1 LVASLLTPHPIW
13 VTANPGLQLVWRS
26 RITVLLALSGL
37 CSAARNATAGG
48 ALGSNGSQ
56 IHTSNYAL
64 DLFHGPVFA
73 GTRVTGLGGAYVA
86 IAEDVDGDL
95 QNPAAPAVRPFFSY
109 SQFDYWLGFGITF
122 PATLSGVDFFN
133 SGTKTNLT
141 NTPDAFVFFT
151 PAVNLQWGEFGLGL
165 TLEMQQYELSGPPPG
180 GSIRVTIPTTHLQ
193 LARGFDH
200 NQLVIGA
207 GARLVSMS
215 VSGPDAGSAF
225 SSGGV
230 GLEFGAVYKPEFL
243 PLRLGIAVRT
253 PVETRASYRDGLLPD
268 ENGDLVIQTQ
278 AGPAYMPK
286 IVAVPW
292 DFNFGFAVQLG
303 KRPMN
308 PPWRLISEL
317 TERQTLQHRLNEID
331 REEAQKAALSHT
343 STEAER
349 ERIKQTFAGEQAE
362 DDRRFEEQQLTVR
375 RLIERDHLV
384 MNRFYLQFSGSMLV
398 SGAVDAAVGIESL
411 LTQKVNRSGQRVVSS
426 PRVGVECGLLPELI
440 KLRAGSYLEPTRFET
455 SDMRVHGTAGIDIKL
470 FRWNVF
476 GAWPDDYLWR
486 LGLAG
491 DASTRYYTFGLTI
504 GGWYPRQSGQPESLR
519 AEAPLSP

>member
-1 LVASLLTPHPIW
+1 MAV
-13 VTANPGLQLVWRS
+13 
-26 RITVLLALSGL
+26 
-37 CSAARNATAGG
+37 AGG
-48 ALGSNGSQ
+48 TLGANGTQ
-56 IHTSNYAL
+56 IQTSNYAL

-109 SQFDYWLGFGITF
+109 TQFDYWLGFGITF

-193 LARGFDH
+193 LARGIDH
-200 NQLVIGA
+200 NQLVVGA

-225 SSGGV
+225 SSGGI
-230 GLEFGAVYKPEFL
+230 GLEFGAVYKPENL

-268 ENGDLVIQTQ
+268 ENGDLVVQTQ
-278 AGPAYMPK
+278 AGQAYLPK
-286 IVAVPW
+286 IVAMPW

-303 KRPMN
+303 KRPLN
-308 PPWRLISEL
+308 PPWRLLSEL

-331 REEAQKAALSHT
+331 REQAEEEALRAART
-343 STEAER
+343 PAER
-349 ERIKQTFAGEQAE
+349 ERLVRKFDTDQAADDQRFADEQ
-362 DDRRFEEQQLTVR
+362 RSVR
-375 RLIERDHLV
+375 QSIEREHLA
-384 MNRFYLQFSGSMLV
+384 MNRFYLQFSGSMLI
-398 SGAVDAAVGIESL
+398 SGSVEAAVGIESL

-426 PRVGVECGLLPELI
+426 PRVGVECGIVPELI

-470 FRWNVF
+470 FRWSVF
-476 GAWPDDYLWR
+476 GIWPDDYLWR

-491 DASTRYYTFGLTI
+491 DAATRYYTFGFTL
-504 GGWYPRQSGQPESLR
+504 GGWYPRQGGQPESLR
-519 AEAPLSP
+519 AEAPVVP

>member
-1 LVASLLTPHPIW
+1 MA
-13 VTANPGLQLVWRS
+13 WRS
-26 RITVLLALSGL
+26 RITVLLVSSGL
-37 CSAARNATAGG
+37 CGAARHAAAGG
-48 ALGSNGSQ
+48 ALGSNGAQ
-56 IHTSNYAL
+56 IQTSNYAL

-73 GTRVTGLGGAYVA
+73 GTRVTGLAGSYVA

-133 SGTKTNLT
+133 SGSKTNLT

-193 LARGFDH
+193 LARGIDH
-200 NQLVIGA
+200 NQLVFGA

-215 VSGPDAGSAF
+215 VSGPDAGSSF
-225 SSGGV
+225 SSGGI
-230 GLEFGAVYKPEFL
+230 GLEFGAVYKPENL
-243 PLRLGIAVRT
+243 PLRLGVAVRT

-268 ENGDLVIQTQ
+268 ENGDLVVQTQ
-278 AGPAYMPK
+278 TGPAYMPK

-303 KRPMN
+303 KRPLN
-308 PPWRLISEL
+308 PPWRIMTEL
-317 TERQTLQHRLNEID
+317 TERRTLEHRLREID
-331 REEAQKAALSHT
+331 REEEQQQALLHAGT
-343 STEAER
+343 PAER
-349 ERIKQTFAGEQAE
+349 EHIMQIFEAEQAA
-362 DDRRFEEQQLTVR
+362 DDRRFEEQQQSVR
-375 RLIERDHLV
+375 QRIEHDHLV
-384 MNRFYLQFSGSMLV
+384 MNRFYVQFSGSMLV

-426 PRVGVECGLLPELI
+426 PRVGVECGIVPELI

-470 FRWNVF
+470 FRWSVF

-491 DASTRYYTFGLTI
+491 DASTRYYTFGLSL
-504 GGWYPRQSGQPESLR
+504 GGWYPRQSGQPEALR
-519 AEAPLSP
+519 VVPPESP

>member
-1 LVASLLTPHPIW
+1 LA
-13 VTANPGLQLVWRS
+13 WRS
-26 RITVLLALSGL
+26 RITVLLVSSGL
-37 CSAARNATAGG
+37 CGAARHAAAGG
-48 ALGSNGSQ
+48 ALGSNGAQ
-56 IHTSNYAL
+56 IQTSNYAL

-73 GTRVTGLGGAYVA
+73 GTRVTGLAGSYVA

-133 SGTKTNLT
+133 SGSKTNLT

-193 LARGFDH
+193 LARGIDH
-200 NQLVIGA
+200 NQLVFGA

-215 VSGPDAGSAF
+215 VSGPDAGSSF
-225 SSGGV
+225 SSGGI
-230 GLEFGAVYKPEFL
+230 GLEFGAVYKPENL
-243 PLRLGIAVRT
+243 PLRLGVAVRT

-268 ENGDLVIQTQ
+268 ENGDLVVQTQ
-278 AGPAYMPK
+278 TGPAYMPK

-303 KRPMN
+303 KRPLN
-308 PPWRLISEL
+308 PPWRIMTEL
-317 TERQTLQHRLNEID
+317 TERRTLEHRLREID
-331 REEAQKAALSHT
+331 REEEQQQALLHAGT
-343 STEAER
+343 PAER
-349 ERIKQTFAGEQAE
+349 EHIMQIFEAEQAA
-362 DDRRFEEQQLTVR
+362 DDRRFEEQQQSVR
-375 RLIERDHLV
+375 QRIEHDHLV
-384 MNRFYLQFSGSMLV
+384 MNRFYVQFSGSMLV

-426 PRVGVECGLLPELI
+426 PRVGVECGIVPELI

-470 FRWNVF
+470 FRWSVF

-491 DASTRYYTFGLTI
+491 DASTRYYTFGLSL
-504 GGWYPRQSGQPESLR
+504 GGWYPRQSGQPEALR
-519 AEAPLSP
+519 VVPPESP

>member
-1 LVASLLTPHPIW
+1 
-13 VTANPGLQLVWRS
+13 LVWRS
-26 RITVLLALSGL
+26 RITALLVLLGL
-37 CSAARNATAGG
+37 CSAARRAAAGG
-48 ALGSNGSQ
+48 PLAPNGAEIQ
-56 IHTSNYAL
+56 TSNYAL

-73 GTRVTGLGGAYVA
+73 GTRVTGLGGSYVA

-180 GSIRVTIPTTHLQ
+180 GSIRVTIPTYHLQ
-193 LARGFDH
+193 LARGIDH
-200 NQLVIGA
+200 NQLVVGA

-225 SSGGV
+225 TSGGI
-230 GLEFGAVYKPEFL
+230 GLEFGAVYKPESL
-243 PLRLGIAVRT
+243 PLRLGVAVRT

-268 ENGDLVIQTQ
+268 ENGDLVVQTQ

-308 PPWRLISEL
+308 PPWRLLSEL
-317 TERQTLQHRLNEID
+317 TERDTLQHRLNEID
-331 REEAQKAALSHT
+331 REQAEQKALS
-343 STEAER
+343 EARTPAEHDR
-349 ERIKQTFAGEQAE
+349 VVRKFASEQAA
-362 DDRRFEEQQLTVR
+362 DDQRFADQQLKVQQR
-375 RLIERDHLV
+375 IARDHLV
-384 MNRFYLQFSGSMLV
+384 MNRFYVQFSGSMLI
-398 SGAVDAAVGIESL
+398 SGSVDAAVGIESL

-426 PRVGVECGLLPELI
+426 PRVGVECGIVPELI

-455 SDMRVHGTAGIDIKL
+455 SDMRVHATAGIDIKL
-470 FRWNVF
+470 FRWSVF
-476 GAWPDDYLWR
+476 GAWPEDYLWR
-486 LGLAG
+486 IGLAG
-491 DASTRYYTFGLTI
+491 DASTRYYTFGLSV
-504 GGWYPRQSGQPESLR
+504 GGWYPRQSGQPESMR
-519 AEAPLSP
+519 AETPVLP

>member
-1 LVASLLTPHPIW
+1 MVCF
-13 VTANPGLQLVWRS
+13 GL
-26 RITVLLALSGL
+26 
-37 CSAARNATAGG
+37 SAARNAAAGG
-48 ALGSNGSQ
+48 PISANGTD
-56 IHTSNYAL
+56 ITTSNYAL

-73 GTRVTGLGGAYVA
+73 GSRVTGLGGAYVA

-165 TLEMQQYELSGPPPG
+165 TLEMQQYELTGPPPG

-193 LARGFDH
+193 LARGLDH

-215 VSGPDAGSAF
+215 VSEPDAGSAF
-225 SSGGV
+225 SSSGI
-230 GLEFGAVYKPEFL
+230 GLEFGAVYKPQNV

-253 PVETRASYRDGLLPD
+253 PVETRASYRDGTLPD
-268 ENGDLVIQTQ
+268 ANGDLVVQTD
-278 AGPAYMPK
+278 AGPAYLPK

-292 DFNFGFAVQLG
+292 DFNFGFAVQVG
-303 KRPMN
+303 RRPLN
-308 PPWRLISEL
+308 PPWRMMTEM
-317 TERQTLQHRLNEID
+317 TERQTLEHRLRELD
-331 REEAQKAALSHT
+331 REEAEKQALSVAQT
-343 STEAER
+343 PAER
-349 ERIKQTFAGEQAE
+349 ERIAQGFESDQAA
-362 DDRRFEEQQLTVR
+362 DDRVLAEQQRSVR
-375 RLIERDHLV
+375 QRIEQEQLV

-398 SGAVDAAVGIESL
+398 SGSVEAAVGIESL

-426 PRVGVECGLLPELI
+426 PRVGIECGIVPEWV

-476 GAWPDDYLWR
+476 GAWPEDYMWR

-491 DASTRYYTFGLTI
+491 DASTRYYTFGLSI
-504 GGWYPRQSGQPESLR
+504 GGWYPRQGGLPGPAHSD
-519 AEAPLSP
+519 APVMP

>member
-1 LVASLLTPHPIW
+1 
-13 VTANPGLQLVWRS
+13 VWRS
-26 RITVLLALSGL
+26 RITALLVLFGL
-37 CSAARNATAGG
+37 CAATRSAAAGG
-48 ALGSNGSQ
+48 ALGPNGSEIQ
-56 IHTSNYAL
+56 TSNYAL

-95 QNPAAPAVRPFFSY
+95 QNPAAPAVRPFFSFT
-109 SQFDYWLGFGITF
+109 QFDYWLGFGITF

-165 TLEMQQYELSGPPPG
+165 TLEMQQYELTGPPPG

-193 LARGFDH
+193 LARGIDH
-200 NQLVIGA
+200 NQLVIGV
-207 GARLVSMS
+207 GARVVSMS
-215 VSGPDAGSAF
+215 VAGPDAGSAF
-225 SSGGV
+225 SSGGI
-230 GLEFGAVYKPEFL
+230 GLEFGGVYKPENL
-243 PLRLGIAVRT
+243 PLRLGVAVRT
-253 PVETRASYRDGLLPD
+253 PVETRASYRDGTLPD
-268 ENGDLVIQTQ
+268 ENGDLVVQTQ
-278 AGPAYMPK
+278 SGPAYLPK

-303 KRPMN
+303 KRPLN
-308 PPWRLISEL
+308 PPWRIVSEL
-317 TERQTLQHRLNEID
+317 TERQTLQHRLRELD
-331 REEAQKAALSHT
+331 REDEMQGALRLARS
-343 STEAER
+343 AGDR
-349 ERIKQTFAGEQAE
+349 ERIEQRFAGEQAA
-362 DDRRFEEQQLTVR
+362 DDRRFADEQLSAR
-375 RLIERDHLV
+375 REIERQHLV
-384 MNRFYLQFSGSMLV
+384 MNRFYLQFSGSMLI
-398 SGAVDAAVGIESL
+398 SGSVDAAVGIESL

-426 PRVGVECGLLPELI
+426 PRVGVECGIVPEWL

-476 GAWPDDYLWR
+476 GAWPDDYMWR

-491 DASTRYYTFGLTI
+491 DASTRYYTFGFSL
-504 GGWYPRQSGQPESLR
+504 GGWYPRKSGQPEPPR
-519 AEAPLSP
+519 MDAPALTP

>member
-1 LVASLLTPHPIW
+1 MDRHSPSFRVRWRFWISALLV
-13 VTANPGLQLVWRS
+13 
-26 RITVLLALSGL
+26 LSGL
-37 CSAARNATAGG
+37 CARTRQAAAGG
-48 ALGSNGSQ
+48 PLGANGTP
-56 IHTSNYAL
+56 IETSNYAL

-95 QNPAAPAVRPFFSY
+95 QNPAAPAVRPFFSNT
-109 SQFDYWLGFGITF
+109 QFDYWLGFGITF
-122 PATLSGVDFFN
+122 PATLTGVDFFN
-133 SGTKTNLT
+133 SGSKTNLT

-193 LARGFDH
+193 LARGIDH
-200 NQLVIGA
+200 NQLVVGV

-225 SSGGV
+225 SSGGI
-230 GLEFGAVYKPEFL
+230 GLEFGAVYKPENL
-243 PLRLGIAVRT
+243 PLRLGLAVRT
-253 PVETRASYRDGLLPD
+253 PVQTQASYRDGLLPD
-268 ENGDLVIQTQ
+268 ANGDLLVQTQ
-278 AGPAYMPK
+278 AGPAYLPK

-303 KRPMN
+303 HRPLN
-308 PPWRLISEL
+308 PPWRMLSEF
-317 TERQTLQHRLNEID
+317 TERQTLEHRLRELD
-331 REEAQKAALSHT
+331 REEEQQRALSSART
-343 STEAER
+343 PDER
-349 ERIKQTFAGEQAE
+349 ERITQTFTSQQAA
-362 DDRRFEEQQLTVR
+362 DDRRFADQQLSVQR
-375 RLIERDHLV
+375 RLEREHLV
-384 MNRFYLQFSGSMLV
+384 MNRFYLQFSGSMLI
-398 SGAVDAAVGIESL
+398 SGSVDAAVGIESL

-426 PRVGVECGLLPELI
+426 PRVGVECGVVPEWV

-470 FRWNVF
+470 FRWSVF
-476 GAWPDDYLWR
+476 GAWPEDYMWR

-491 DASTRYYTFGLTI
+491 DASTRYYTFGLSL
-504 GGWYPRQSGQPESLR
+504 GGWYPRQSGQPETMR
-519 AEAPLSP
+519 AEAPVSP

>member
-1 LVASLLTPHPIW
+1 MLL
-13 VTANPGLQLVWRS
+13 
-26 RITVLLALSGL
+26 GL
-37 CSAARNATAGG
+37 CTAARNAVAGG
-48 ALGSNGSQ
+48 ELGGNGSQ
-56 IHTSNYAL
+56 IQTSNYAL

-95 QNPAAPAVRPFFSY
+95 QNPAAPAVRPFFSHT
-109 SQFDYWLGFGITF
+109 QFDYWLGFGITF

-193 LARGFDH
+193 LARGIDH
-200 NQLVIGA
+200 NQLVVGA

-225 SSGGV
+225 SSGGI
-230 GLEFGAVYKPEFL
+230 GLEFGAVYKPESL

-268 ENGDLVIQTQ
+268 ENGDLVVQTQ

-303 KRPMN
+303 KRPLN
-308 PPWRLISEL
+308 PPWRILSEL
-317 TERQTLQHRLNEID
+317 TERPTLEHRLRELD
-331 REEAQKAALSHT
+331 REEAMQQALSLART
-343 STEAER
+343 PAER
-349 ERIKQTFAGEQAE
+349 ERIVRQFDSEQVA
-362 DDRRFEEQQLTVR
+362 DDRRFAEQQLSAR
-375 RLIERDHLV
+375 QRIEREHLA
-384 MNRFYLQFSGSMLV
+384 MNRFYLQFSGSMLI
-398 SGAVDAAVGIESL
+398 SGSVEAAVGIESL

-426 PRVGVECGLLPELI
+426 PRVGVECGILPELI
-440 KLRAGSYLEPTRFET
+440 KLRAGSYLEP
-455 SDMRVHGTAGIDIKL
+455 
-470 FRWNVF
+470 
-476 GAWPDDYLWR
+476 
-486 LGLAG
+486 
-491 DASTRYYTFGLTI
+491 
-504 GGWYPRQSGQPESLR
+504 
-519 AEAPLSP
+519 

>member
-1 LVASLLTPHPIW
+1 LVLF
-13 VTANPGLQLVWRS
+13 
-26 RITVLLALSGL
+26 GL
-37 CSAARNATAGG
+37 CGAVRNAAAGG
-48 ALGSNGSQ
+48 TLGPNGSVIQ
-56 IHTSNYAL
+56 TSNYAL

-165 TLEMQQYELSGPPPG
+165 TLEMQQYELTGPPPG

-193 LARGFDH
+193 LARGIDH
-200 NQLVIGA
+200 NQLVLGA

-225 SSGGV
+225 SSGGI
-230 GLEFGAVYKPEFL
+230 GLEFGAVYKPENL
-243 PLRLGIAVRT
+243 PLRLGVAVRT
-253 PVETRASYRDGLLPD
+253 PVETQASYRDGLLPD
-268 ENGDLVIQTQ
+268 QNGDLVVQTQ
-278 AGPAYMPK
+278 AGPAYLPK

-292 DFNFGFAVQLG
+292 DLNFGFAVQLG
-303 KRPMN
+303 KRPLN
-308 PPWRLISEL
+308 PPWRILSEL
-317 TERQTLQHRLNEID
+317 TERSTLEHRLNEID
-331 REEAQKAALSHT
+331 REQAKKNALRLART
-343 STEAER
+343 PAER
-349 ERIKQTFAGEQAE
+349 ERITQTFDSEQAA
-362 DDRRFEEQQLTVR
+362 DDRRFADQQLSAQR
-375 RLIERDHLV
+375 QIEHEHLV
-384 MNRFYLQFSGSMLV
+384 MNRFYLQISGAMLISGSV
-398 SGAVDAAVGIESL
+398 EAAVGIESL
-411 LTQKVNRSGQRVVSS
+411 LTQKVNRSGQSVVSS
-426 PRVGVECGLLPELI
+426 PRVGVECGVLPELV

-476 GAWPDDYLWR
+476 GAWPDDYMWR
-486 LGLAG
+486 LGLGG
-491 DASTRYYTFGLTI
+491 DASTRYYTFGLSI
-504 GGWYPRQSGQPESLR
+504 GGWYPRQGGQPEALR
-519 AEAPLSP
+519 VEPTATP

>member
-1 LVASLLTPHPIW
+1 L
-13 VTANPGLQLVWRS
+13 WRS
-26 RITVLLALSGL
+26 RITALFVLCGLS
-37 CSAARNATAGG
+37 SAARNAAAGG
-48 ALGSNGSQ
+48 PLTANGTE
-56 IHTSNYAL
+56 IKTSSYAL

-73 GTRVTGLGGAYVA
+73 GTRVTGLSGAYVA

-95 QNPAAPAVRPFFSY
+95 QNPAAPAVRPFFSN

-141 NTPDAFVFFT
+141 NTPDEFVFFT

-165 TLEMQQYELSGPPPG
+165 TLEMQQYGLTGPPPG

-193 LARGFDH
+193 LARGIDH
-200 NQLVIGA
+200 NQFVIGA

-215 VSGPDAGSAF
+215 VSEPNAGSAF
-225 SSGGV
+225 SSSGI
-230 GLEFGAVYKPEFL
+230 GLEFGAVYKPENL
-243 PLRLGIAVRT
+243 PLRLGVAVRT
-253 PVETRASYRDGLLPD
+253 PVETRASYREGTLPNA
-268 ENGDLVIQTQ
+268 NGDLVVQTET
-278 AGPAYMPK
+278 GSAYLPK

-308 PPWRLISEL
+308 PPWRMLSEL
-317 TERQTLQHRLNEID
+317 TERQTLQHRLRELD
-331 REEAQKAALSHT
+331 REEAEQAALKAART
-343 STEAER
+343 PAER
-349 ERIKQTFAGEQAE
+349 ERISAEFAREQEA
-362 DDRRFEEQQLTVR
+362 DDRVLADQQRSVQQRIEQEQ
-375 RLIERDHLV
+375 LV

-398 SGAVDAAVGIESL
+398 SGSVDAAVGIESL

-426 PRVGVECGLLPELI
+426 PRVGVECGIVPELI

-476 GAWPDDYLWR
+476 GAWPEDYMWR

-491 DASTRYYTFGLTI
+491 DAATRYYTFGLSI
-504 GGWYPRQSGQPESLR
+504 GGWYPRQGGLPGPVHPETPAL
-519 AEAPLSP
+519 P

>member
-1 LVASLLTPHPIW
+1 LA
-13 VTANPGLQLVWRS
+13 WRS
-26 RITVLLALSGL
+26 RITVLLVLSGL
-37 CSAARNATAGG
+37 CGAARHAVAGG
-48 ALGSNGSQ
+48 ALGSNGAQ
-56 IHTSNYAL
+56 IQTSNYAL

-73 GTRVTGLGGAYVA
+73 GTRVTGLAGSYVA

-133 SGTKTNLT
+133 SGSKTNLT

-193 LARGFDH
+193 LARGIDH
-200 NQLVIGA
+200 NQLVVGA

-215 VSGPDAGSAF
+215 VAGPDAGSSF
-225 SSGGV
+225 SSGGI
-230 GLEFGAVYKPEFL
+230 GLEFGAVYKPENL
-243 PLRLGIAVRT
+243 PLRLGVAVRT

-268 ENGDLVIQTQ
+268 ENGDLVVQTQ
-278 AGPAYMPK
+278 TGPAYMPK

-303 KRPMN
+303 KRPLN
-308 PPWRLISEL
+308 PPWRIMTEL
-317 TERQTLQHRLNEID
+317 TERQTLEHRLREIE
-331 REEAQKAALSHT
+331 REEEQQQALLHAGTPAAREHIMQLF
-343 STEAER
+343 EAE
-349 ERIKQTFAGEQAE
+349 QAA
-362 DDRRFEEQQLTVR
+362 DDRRFEEQQQSVR
-375 RLIERDHLV
+375 QRIEHDHLV
-384 MNRFYLQFSGSMLV
+384 MNRFYVQFSGSMLI

-426 PRVGVECGLLPELI
+426 PRVGVECGIVPELI

-470 FRWNVF
+470 FRWSVF

-491 DASTRYYTFGLTI
+491 DASTRYYTFGLSL
-504 GGWYPRQSGQPESLR
+504 GGWYPRQSGQPEALR
-519 AEAPLSP
+519 VAPPESP

>member
-1 LVASLLTPHPIW
+1 MLLGFGVAT
-13 VTANPGLQLVWRS
+13 
-26 RITVLLALSGL
+26 
-37 CSAARNATAGG
+37 RNASAGG
-48 ALGSNGSQ
+48 PLGANGSD

-109 SQFDYWLGFGITF
+109 TQFDYWLGFGITF

-165 TLEMQQYELSGPPPG
+165 TLEMQQYELTGPPPG

-193 LARGFDH
+193 LARGIDH

-225 SSGGV
+225 SSGGI
-230 GLEFGAVYKPEFL
+230 GLEFGAVYKPENL

-253 PVETRASYRDGLLPD
+253 PVETRASYRDGTLPD
-268 ENGDLVIQTQ
+268 ANGDLVVQTQ
-278 AGPAYMPK
+278 NGPAYLPK

-303 KRPMN
+303 NRPLN
-308 PPWRLISEL
+308 PAWRILSEL
-317 TERQTLQHRLNEID
+317 TERHTLQHRLREID
-331 REEAQKAALSHT
+331 REEEKQNALHLARSA
-343 STEAER
+343 AER
-349 ERIKQTFAGEQAE
+349 ERIERTFSSEQAA
-362 DDRRFEEQQLTVR
+362 DDRRFADEQLAAR
-375 RLIERDHLV
+375 RAIEKQHLV
-384 MNRFYLQFSGSMLV
+384 MNRFYLQFSGSMLL
-398 SGAVDAAVGIESL
+398 SGSVDAAVGIESL

-426 PRVGVECGLLPELI
+426 PRVGAECGIVPEWV

-476 GAWPDDYLWR
+476 GAWPDDYMWR

-491 DASTRYYTFGLTI
+491 DASTRYYTFGLSI
-504 GGWYPRQSGQPESLR
+504 GGWYPRQSGQPEPPR
-519 AEAPLSP
+519 MEAPALSPRTDE

>member
-1 LVASLLTPHPIW
+1 
-13 VTANPGLQLVWRS
+13 VWRS
-26 RITVLLALSGL
+26 TITALLVLSGL
-37 CSAARNATAGG
+37 CFVARGAAADG
-48 ALGSNGSQ
+48 ALGPNGSEIQ
-56 IHTSNYAL
+56 TSNYAL

-95 QNPAAPAVRPFFSY
+95 QNPAAPAVRPFFSN

-180 GSIRVTIPTTHLQ
+180 GSIRVRIPTTHLQ
-193 LARGFDH
+193 LARGIDH

-225 SSGGV
+225 SSGGI
-230 GLEFGAVYKPEFL
+230 GLEFGAVYKPENL
-243 PLRLGIAVRT
+243 PLRLGVAVRT
-253 PVETRASYRDGLLPD
+253 PVETQASYRDGLLPD
-268 ENGDLVIQTQ
+268 VNGDLVVQTK
-278 AGPAYMPK
+278 AGPAYLPK

-292 DFNFGFAVQLG
+292 DFNFGFAVQVG
-303 KRPMN
+303 KRPLN
-308 PPWRLISEL
+308 PPWRMLPEL
-317 TERQTLQHRLNEID
+317 TERQTLVHRLRELD
-331 REEAQKAALSHT
+331 REQ
-343 STEAER
+343 AER
-349 ERIKQTFAGEQAE
+349 EALSRATTAADRERIVRTFDSEQAA
-362 DDRRFEEQQLTVR
+362 DDRRFADEQLAAR
-375 RLIERDHLV
+375 RAIEREHLV
-384 MNRFYLQFSGSMLV
+384 MNQFYLQFSGAMLI
-398 SGAVDAAVGIESL
+398 SGAVEAAVGIESL

-426 PRVGVECGLLPELI
+426 PRVGIECGILPELI

-470 FRWNVF
+470 FRWSVF
-476 GAWPDDYLWR
+476 GAWPDDYMWR
-486 LGLAG
+486 LGLGG
-491 DASTRYYTFGLTI
+491 DASTRYYTFGLSL
-504 GGWYPRQSGQPESLR
+504 GGWYPRQSGQPESLH
-519 AEAPLSP
+519 AESPALN

>member
-1 LVASLLTPHPIW
+1 MHLPSFQLLWRFRIIALLVLIA
-13 VTANPGLQLVWRS
+13 
-26 RITVLLALSGL
+26 LATRARD
-37 CSAARNATAGG
+37 AAAGG
-48 ALGSNGSQ
+48 ALGANGTQ
-56 IHTSNYAL
+56 IQTSNYAL

-109 SQFDYWLGFGITF
+109 TQFDYWLGFGITF

-133 SGTKTNLT
+133 SGSKTNLT

-193 LARGFDH
+193 LARGIDH
-200 NQLVIGA
+200 NQLVVGV

-225 SSGGV
+225 SSGGI
-230 GLEFGAVYKPEFL
+230 GLEFGGVYKPENL
-243 PLRLGIAVRT
+243 PLRLGVAVRT
-253 PVETRASYRDGLLPD
+253 PVETKASYRDGLLPD
-268 ENGDLVIQTQ
+268 ANGDLVVQTQ
-278 AGPAYMPK
+278 GGPAYLPK
-286 IVAVPW
+286 IVAMPW
-292 DFNFGFAVQLG
+292 DFNFGFAVQVG
-303 KRPMN
+303 ARPLN
-308 PPWRLISEL
+308 PPWRMLSEL
-317 TERQTLQHRLNEID
+317 TERQTLVHRLKELD
-331 REEAQKAALSHT
+331 REEAKQNALNLART
-343 STEAER
+343 PAER
-349 ERIKQTFAGEQAE
+349 ARVEQSFDSEQVA
-362 DDRRFEEQQLTVR
+362 DDRRFADEQLSVR
-375 RLIERDHLV
+375 RRIDAEHLA
-384 MNRFYLQFSGSMLV
+384 MNRFYVQFSGSMLV
-398 SGAVDAAVGIESL
+398 SGSVAAAVGIESL

-426 PRVGVECGLLPELI
+426 PRVGVECGVLPELM

-476 GAWPDDYLWR
+476 GAWPDDYMWR
-486 LGLAG
+486 LGLSG
-491 DASTRYYTFGLTI
+491 DAATRYYTFGLSV
-504 GGWYPRQSGQPESLR
+504 GGWYPRQAGQPEATR
-519 AEAPLSP
+519 AEAPALP